1 MAVFWASRA
10 FQIDTYRKGDTIRGR
25 RLHDLLDGRGEDE
38 VAAEVEGGVGR
49 GTADHPEGMRGL
61 VPEVGLHHGRERMED
76 GQLESP
82 LS

>member
-1 MAVFWASRA
+1 MRN
-10 FQIDTYRKGDTIRGR
+10 
-25 RLHDLLDGRGEDE
+25 E